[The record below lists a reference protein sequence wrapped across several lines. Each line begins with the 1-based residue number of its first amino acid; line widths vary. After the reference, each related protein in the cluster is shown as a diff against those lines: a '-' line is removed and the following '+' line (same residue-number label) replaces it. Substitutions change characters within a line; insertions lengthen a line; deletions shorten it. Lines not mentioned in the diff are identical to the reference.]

1 MWKEKYLELMFS
13 NDPEK
18 LNSLEGIKLKLF
30 NIPQSLFKYRKID
43 EYSLANLTNDTV
55 WFSKA
60 TGFND
65 PYDSSL
71 TINNKDKEF
80 NAIHKEGL
88 RNIAREFNA
97 PLEEIESLDTKDA
110 LEHILYNYTE
120 LRHNPEILATAV
132 ESFIKGTDKDFEKY
146 VMRISN
152 VIQEKVF
159 ASCFSENPT
168 SMLMWSHY
176 ADNHKGMVIEYNFN
190 KLDLDNQ
197 KQIMAGLH
205 PVYYTNKLLNL
216 DNFRDVQD
224 KILVHALAAI
234 NKSVEWEYEKEW
246 RIIVHKETDEVGF
259 NLPIVKPTSIILGAR
274 VEKIH
279 KIMLSLEAK
288 KKGIP
293 LKQIKLDKS
302 SYRLEIVEFDGDF

>member
-1 MWKEKYLELMFS
+1 MWKDKYLELMFS
-13 NDPEK
+13 NDPNK
-18 LNSLEGIKLKLF
+18 LNSLEGIRLKLF
-30 NIPQSLFKYRKID
+30 NIPQSLYKYRRID
-43 EYSLANLTNDTV
+43 EYSLANLTTDTA

-71 TINNKDKEF
+71 TINSKEY
-80 NAIHKEGL
+80 NPVHKEGL
-88 RNIAREFNA
+88 RKIARELNV
-97 PLEEIESLDTKDA
+97 PLEEIESLNTKDT

-120 LRHNPEILATAV
+120 LRHNPELLATTV
-132 ESFIKGTDKDFEKY
+132 ESYIKDSDKDFEKY
-146 VMRISN
+146 VTGISGI
-152 VIQEKVF
+152 IQEKVF
-159 ASCFSENPT
+159 ASCFSEDPT

-190 KLDLDNQ
+190 NLDLDNQ
-197 KQIMAGLH
+197 KQIMTGLH

-246 RIIVHKETDEVGF
+246 RIIVLKETVEVGF
-259 NLPIVKPTSIILGAR
+259 NLQIVKPSSIILGAR
-274 VEKIH
+274 VSEMH

-302 SYRLEIVEFDGDF
+302 SYHLEVVEFDGVF